1 MKTVLPPCVPL
12 LSALFSALFLTT
24 LHADAQAQVRRD
36 PFVRPAAAVAAAA
49 AAGSDPVAAPAP
61 PAPPRLRA
69 VMYEP
74 GKSLVNI
81 DGRILAVGDSVDD
94 YRVTAIG
101 ERSATLTRSSVPSA
115 RNVLVLVLDPESS
128 K

>member
-1 MKTVLPPCVPL
+1 MKTATPICFTL
-12 LSALFSALFLTT
+12 LSIFSMAP
-24 LHADAQAQVRRD
+24 LHASAQAQAPIQRD
-36 PFVRPAAAVAAAA
+36 PFARPAAAIAAAA
-49 AAGSDPVAAPAP
+49 SASASSDPAVAPAP

-81 DGRILAVGDSVDD
+81 DGRILAVGDSFGD

-101 ERSATLTRSSVPSA
+101 ERSATLTRRAVRS
-115 RNVLVLVLDPESS
+115 VLVLDPESS

>member
-1 MKTVLPPCVPL
+1 MKTVLPPFVPL
-12 LSALFSALFLTT
+12 LSALLLTT
-24 LHADAQAQVRRD
+24 LHADAQVQVRRD
-36 PFVRPAAAVAAAA
+36 PFARPAAAVAAPAA
-49 AAGSDPVAAPAP
+49 SSDAATVAPVP

-74 GKSLVNI
+74 GKSLANI
-81 DGRILAVGDSVDD
+81 DGRILAVGDSFDD

-101 ERSATLTRSSVPSA
+101 ERSATLTRRGVRS
-115 RNVLVLVLDPESS
+115 VLVLDQESS

>member
-1 MKTVLPPCVPL
+1 MKANAPMFVPL
-12 LSALFSALFLTT
+12 LSALLLTT

-36 PFVRPAAAVAAAA
+36 PFARPAAAVAIAA
-49 AAGSDPVAAPAP
+49 AAGSDAATVAPAP

-74 GKSLVNI
+74 GKSLANI
-81 DGRILAVGDSVDD
+81 DGRILAVGDSFDD

-101 ERSATLTRSSVPSA
+101 ERSATLTRRGARSA
-115 RNVLVLVLDPESS
+115 IVLVLVLDQESS

>member
-1 MKTVLPPCVPL
+1 MKTATPIYFTL
-12 LSALFSALFLTT
+12 LSIFLMAPLHTSAQTPI
-24 LHADAQAQVRRD
+24 QRD
-36 PFVRPAAAVAAAA
+36 PFSRPAAAIAAAA
-49 AAGSDPVAAPAP
+49 AASASSDPAVAPAP

-81 DGRILAVGDSVDD
+81 DGRILAVGDSFGD
-94 YRVTAIG
+94 YRVAAIG
-101 ERSATLTRSSVPSA
+101 ERSATLTRRGA
-115 RNVLVLVLDPESS
+115 RSVLVLDQESS

>member
-1 MKTVLPPCVPL
+1 MKNVPL
-12 LSALFSALFLTT
+12 LFVTLLLAA
-24 LHADAQAQVRRD
+24 LHAGAGAQVRRD
-36 PFVRPAAAVAAAA
+36 PFAQPAAATHE
-49 AAGSDPVAAPAP
+49 SVAAPVAP
-61 PAPPRLRA
+61 PAPPPRLRA

-81 DGRILAVGDSVDD
+81 DGHILALGDSVDD

-101 ERSATLTRSSVPSA
+101 ERSATLTRRGVRSVI
-115 RNVLVLVLDPESS
+115 VLDQESR

>member
-1 MKTVLPPCVPL
+1 MKTATPMYFTLLPAL
-12 LSALFSALFLTT
+12 LLAALPASAS
-24 LHADAQAQVRRD
+24 AQAPIQRD
-36 PFVRPAAAVAAAA
+36 PFARPAAAVAAAA
-49 AAGSDPVAAPAP
+49 AASASSDPAVAPAP

-81 DGRILAVGDSVDD
+81 DGRILAVGDSFDD

-101 ERSATLTRSSVPSA
+101 ERSATLTRRAVRSVI
-115 RNVLVLVLDPESS
+115 VIVLDQESS

>member
-1 MKTVLPPCVPL
+1 MKTATPICFTL
-12 LSALFSALFLTT
+12 LSIFLMAP
-24 LHADAQAQVRRD
+24 LHASAQAQASIQRD
-36 PFVRPAAAVAAAA
+36 PFARPAAAIAAAA
-49 AAGSDPVAAPAP
+49 SASSDPVVAAAP

-69 VMYEP
+69 IMYEP

-81 DGRILAVGDSVDD
+81 DGRILAVGDSFDD

-101 ERSATLTRSSVPSA
+101 ERSATLTRRAVRS
-115 RNVLVLVLDPESS
+115 VLVLDPESS